1 MRGSMV
7 RFFIFLMTAI
17 YLVDAYQYFL
27 FVNGASEYVMTIA
40 PLTPIKTYLMF
51 QDFPLDRK
59 LYDLLMVQKGAIG
72 LTELTPTTQEILKE
86 VLAKGREFGQ
96 MSVPF
101 TELTILRGQFYRL
114 FTPALLHANLLHI
127 LFNLLWFLALGSMIE
142 KRAGAR
148 KLLVL
153 ILIVGVAANIAQFI
167 ATGPLFL
174 GVSGVVCGLAGFIYI
189 RTKRAPWEGYPLSN
203 SGIGLLF
210 IYIVFL
216 TLIEIF
222 GKVYLYLSGTTMISP
237 IANTAHMTGAV
248 LGGLLGWNRWFR
260 CTR

>member
-1 MRGSMV
+1 MV
-7 RFFIFLMTAI
+7 RFFVFLMTAI
-17 YLVDAYQYFL
+17 YLVDAYQYFS
-27 FVNGASEYVMTIA
+27 FVNGASDYVISIA

-51 QDFPLDRK
+51 QDFPLDRT
-59 LYDLLMVQKGAIG
+59 LYDLLFQQKGAMG
-72 LTELTPTTQEILKE
+72 LDELTPLTQDLLKKVLETGRELGGMRVPFEDLSILK
-86 VLAKGREFGQ
+86 GQ
-96 MSVPF
+96 
-101 TELTILRGQFYRL
+101 IYRL

-127 LFNLLWFLALGSMIE
+127 LFNLLWFLALGNMIE
-142 KRAGAR
+142 NRAGNR

-153 ILIVGVAANIAQFI
+153 ILIVGIVANIAQFI

-174 GVSGVVCGLAGFIYI
+174 GVSGVVCGMAGFIFI

>member
-27 FVNGASEYVMTIA
+27 FVNGASDYVMTIA

-59 LYDLLMVQKGAIG
+59 LYDLLMVQKGAMG
-72 LTELTPTTQEILKE
+72 LTELTPMTQEIIKE
-86 VLAKGREFGQ
+86 VLAQGREFGQ
-96 MSVPF
+96 MSIPF

-153 ILIVGVAANIAQFI
+153 ILIVGIAANVAQFI

-222 GKVYLYLSGTTMISP
+222 G
-237 IANTAHMTGAV
+237 
-248 LGGLLGWNRWFR
+248 
-260 CTR
+260 